1 MPLRGLLVKH
11 QKIYLYRQN
20 SSMFPT
26 LPKGSAEY
34 CIFFENRTVDSKI
47 CYQKK
52 QTFQQT
58 CTDVGRRLT
67 DLKFC
72 FITFLPFLCTD
83 VTPANFKDEGK
94 LEDLI
99 SLSMLVH
106 KLSAN
111 ISIFFLIIL
120 VGISGFCEAL
130 DLSKVLNF
138 FFDFPNFHFLQ
149 MKCFVLANVIFVFH
163 NGFVNWILDPYHSS
177 VSLN

>member
-106 KLSAN
+106 KMSAN

-120 VGISGFCEAL
+120 VGISVFCEAL
-130 DLSKVLNF
+130 VLSKVLNF
-138 FFDFPNFHFLQ
+138 FFDFLNFSF
-149 MKCFVLANVIFVFH
+149 LANEMFCSCCIFEFQEC
-163 NGFVNWILDPYHSS
+163 
-177 VSLN
+177 